1 MNSTFFYM
9 RQEFN
14 TSTDKVINSQR
25 LWDLLWVLKK
35 PYFFHDL
42 WKNRWMTV
50 AFMIMGI
57 EINA

>member
-1 MNSTFFYM
+1 M
-9 RQEFN
+9 
-14 TSTDKVINSQR
+14 
-25 LWDLLWVLKK
+25 LKK

-57 EINA
+57 EINAYEIYNQLNICDFPICSK